1 MKLRFKQN
9 EKGLAPSKKDVAAIY
24 RLPVKK
30 HWSKFSLKDGKVKN
44 INLLFMIGGLASKTF
59 RIFKGSLRLTILGVQ
74 QTENVKEP
82 LFFERKKK
90 RKKIILKMTANLRAC
105 LNILVT

>member
-1 MKLRFKQN
+1 MVHGQ
-9 EKGLAPSKKDVAAIY
+9 AIY

-59 RIFKGSLRLTILGVQ
+59 RIFKGSLKLTIIWVQ

-82 LFFERKKK
+82 LFLRERKKE
-90 RKKIILKMTANLRAC
+90 KKSFLR
-105 LNILVT
+105 